1 MHRIRDLGNRG
12 AHSKKDNK
20 KRVTSNDSKVALHQL
35 KRLASLVVL
44 STDYKC
50 DDAELLLSKYKN
62 PTLIEFVNGY
72 GDKSINFGSFTQEQL
87 AFLGAFSDFLN
98 DKSRSIFVLK
108 GYAGSGKTY
117 IIGIISQYLNFIK
130 RNLVMCAPT
139 GRATKVINKRLLF
152 GEATTIHS
160 QIYELSKIEEFKEKD
175 ENIDKKPQ
183 SLVLQNPLN
192 VDSRDE
198 KEIEHKIIFKLK
210 ENTIPSDCVYIFDES
225 SMISDNF
232 SDEEYLKFGSG
243 KVLSDILDFVNL
255 AKKEHNKKVLFIGDD
270 AQLPPVNT
278 DESLALNTEYLGKK
292 TDLHITQSILQEIVR
307 QENDRCGILN
317 TAKALRIRLE
327 NNDFGNVY
335 IDCNDDDL
343 CKITHFDFLPKYL
356 ELYNKLGVEQVQV
369 ITHTNKNACK
379 LNRDIRNILGKTKP
393 LEIGDRLV
401 VMKNCYNSDEFIA
414 NGEFLTLIN
423 MSNEIEQKRLPLY
436 GSNKKYIDLSF
447 MDVEVEDSNKK
458 RYSVKIIYS
467 YFENLSQ
474 DKEMPL
480 ERDITKALYIDFK
493 TRFEKAMKVAKDNKR
508 DTFYIQGYNKE
519 ILIEKYNKSELFKM
533 ALLGDTYFNALRVA
547 FGYVVT
553 CHKAQGGEW
562 REVFINCNAGMNK
575 KEYTR
580 WLYTAITRA
589 KDRVYLLDPPKKRM
603 PLPF

>member
-50 DDAELLLSKYKN
+50 DDAELLLSKHKN

-72 GDKSINFGSFTQEQL
+72 GDKGINLGSFTQEQL

-98 DKSRSIFVLK
+98 NKSRSIFVLK

-130 RNLVMCAPT
+130 RNLVICAPT

-175 ENIDKKPQ
+175 EDIDKKPQ

-255 AKKEHNKKVLFIGDD
+255 AKKEHNKKVLFVGDD

-369 ITHTNKNACK
+369 ITHTNKNAYK

-401 VMKNCYNSDEFIA
+401 VMKNCYNSDGFIA
-414 NGEFLTLIN
+414 NGEFLTLTN

-436 GSNKKYIDLSF
+436 DKDKKYIDLSF

-458 RYSVKIIYS
+458 RDSVKIIYS

-493 TRFEKAMKVAKDNKR
+493 TRFEKAMKVAKDNKQ
-508 DTFYIQGYNKE
+508 DTFCIQGYDKE
-519 ILIEKYNKSELFKM
+519 ISIKKCNKSENFKM
-533 ALLGDTYFNALRVA
+533 ALLSDKYFNALRVV

>member
-20 KRVTSNDSKVALHQL
+20 KRVTSDDSRFALHQL
-35 KRLASLVVL
+35 KRLASLVIL
-44 STDYKC
+44 GRDYNS
-50 DDAELLLSKYKN
+50 DDTELLLSKYKN

-72 GDKSINFGSFTQEQL
+72 GDKGINLGSFTQEQL
-87 AFLGAFSDFLN
+87 AFLGVFSNFLN
-98 DKSRSIFVLK
+98 DKSRSIFVLR

-117 IIGIISQYLNFIK
+117 IIGTISQYLNFIK
-130 RNLVMCAPT
+130 RNLVICAPT
-139 GRATKVINKRLLF
+139 GRAAKVINKRLLF
-152 GEATTIHS
+152 GEATTIHN

-175 ENIDKKPQ
+175 ENMDKKPQ

-192 VDSRDE
+192 VDS
-198 KEIEHKIIFKLK
+198 KNKQEIEHKIIFKLK

-225 SMISDNF
+225 SMIADNF

-255 AKKEHNKKVLFIGDD
+255 TKKEHNKKVLFVGDD

-278 DESLALNTEYLGKK
+278 DESLALNAEYLGKK

-317 TAKALRIRLE
+317 TAKALRMRLE

-335 IDCNDDDL
+335 IDCNGDDL
-343 CKITHFDFLPKYL
+343 CKITHFDFLSKYL

-401 VMKNCYNSDEFIA
+401 VMKNCYNSDGFIA
-414 NGEFLTLIN
+414 NGEFLTLTN
-423 MSNEIEQKRLPLY
+423 MSNEIERKKLPLY
-436 GSNKKYIDLSF
+436 DKDNKHIDLSF
-447 MDVEVEDSNKK
+447 MDVEIEDSNKK
-458 RYSVKIIYS
+458 RYVVNIIYS

-493 TRFEKAMKVAKDNKR
+493 TRFEKAMKVAKDNKQ
-508 DTFYIQGYNKE
+508 DTFYMQGYNKE
-519 ILIEKYNKSELFKM
+519 ILIEKYDKSELFKM
-533 ALLGDTYFNALRVA
+533 ALLSDKYFNALRVA

-562 REVFINCNAGMNK
+562 MEVFINCNAGMNK